1 MKQERKVWP
10 GVMVNWGIPDYFN
23 EYIKDFT
30 THKLHVIV
38 IVRFPKSLKIIS
50 QVTLSLL
57 QKEKRNLVKLS
68 MCGFSPAL
76 TKLKYKSRVLTN
88 KVVLLCRRTHIA

>member
-1 MKQERKVWP
+1 MWP
-10 GVMVNWGIPDYFN
+10 GVMANWGIPDYFN

-30 THKLHVIV
+30 VHKLHVIV

-76 TKLKYKSRVLTN
+76 AKLILNIRVESN
-88 KVVLLCRRTHIA
+88 